1 MREMTSSHRLS
12 LAALLALTSL
22 TSACAVDAALLP
34 AASATEA
41 AETQLEATRSEPKPS
56 VSSTPTA
63 PVPEPAGIARLAIS
77 TWLGVPEQRVQI
89 VLVES
94 VEWPDASLG
103 CPQPGMG
110 YAPVVTPGFRFT
122 LEAGGRSYFVHTDLS
137 DAAIAC
143 TEDGLPLAPVLPV
156 VPGEIDDGQPW
167 MPVY

>member
-1 MREMTSSHRLS
+1 MAPCSREP

-103 CPQPGMG
+103 CPQPGLG
-110 YAPVVTPGFRFT
+110 YAPGATHGFRLT
-122 LEAGGRSYFVHTDLS
+122 
-137 DAAIAC
+137 
-143 TEDGLPLAPVLPV
+143 
-156 VPGEIDDGQPW
+156 
-167 MPVY
+167 